1 MLPVLFPAIC
11 TTIGLTLAAI
21 ATAHEAGD
29 FIVRS
34 GYANVEPDDSSGA
47 LELNGDRAPLA
58 GAEVG
63 VKSDAQ
69 LGLTVAYMFTEH
81 LGMEL
86 LASTPF
92 EHEITAKGAGVDK
105 VGTAKHLPPTLN
117 LQYYPMSADSAFQ
130 PYVGIGVN
138 YTVFFSEDVSNEFE
152 AALGNSDM
160 SLDDS
165 FGLSLQIGADYSFND
180 RWMVNAAV
188 WRLDLATSADI
199 DIDTA
204 NGPASL
210 QVDVD
215 IDPWV
220 YMLGVGYKF

>member
-1 MLPVLFPAIC
+1 MKKVLPVIFA
-11 TTIGLTLAAI
+11 TVGLTLTGIAA
-21 ATAHEAGD
+21 AHEPGD

-63 VKSDAQ
+63 VESDAQ
-69 LGLTVAYMFTEH
+69 LGITIAYMLTDH
-81 LGMEL
+81 LGVEL

-92 EHEITAKGAGVDK
+92 EHEITEKGIGVDK
-105 VGTAKHLPPTLN
+105 IGTTKHLPPTLN
-117 LQYYPMSADSAFQ
+117 LQYFPMSADSAFQ

-138 YTVFFSEDVSNEFE
+138 YTVFFEEDTSSALEG
-152 AALGNSDM
+152 ALGNTDM

-165 FGLSLQIGADYSFND
+165 FGLSLQIGADYAFND
-180 RWMVNAAV
+180 HWMVNASV
-188 WRLDLATSADI
+188 WRLDLGTTAEI
-199 DIDTA
+199 DSDA
-204 NGPASL
+204 GKVE
-210 QVDVD
+210 VDVD